1 MTTPSLRPP
10 VTLWVILVAAVVLMF
25 VEVALGSVAIAAAG
39 APTDQLREGV
49 DRVFTVVRDQAL
61 AGEARAA
68 ERRAAIGKVAGEI
81 FDFGDMARRAL
92 GTHWEARTPAEREQ
106 FVRLYTDLI
115 QRVYLSKVDQRES
128 AHQMTI
134 LGETIDGDDA
144 IVKTS
149 IPLSQGS
156 QMPLEYR
163 MHGTHNRWRVYD
175 ISIDGISLVANYR
188 AQFNRVIHN
197 ESYEALVAKFTAKP
211 FAR

>member
-1 MTTPSLRPP
+1 MTSSLRPP
-10 VTLWVILVAAVVLMF
+10 VTLWVILVAAAVLMF
-25 VEVALGSVAIAAAG
+25 VEFALGSVAVASAG

-49 DRVFTVVRDQAL
+49 NRVFTIVRDQAL

-68 ERRAAIGKVAGEI
+68 ERRAAVGKVAGEI

-92 GTHWEARTPAEREQ
+92 GIHWEPRTPAEREQ

-115 QRVYLSKVDQRES
+115 QRAYLSKVDQHDS

-134 LGETIDGDDA
+134 LGETIDGNDA

-163 MHGTHNRWRVYD
+163 MHSTHDRWRVYD

-188 AQFNRVIHN
+188 AQFNKVIRN
-197 ESYEALVAKFTAKP
+197 ESYEALVAKLTSMRL
-211 FAR
+211 AR